1 MKLSRN
7 VALSCEILAA
17 HKLRTLLSVLGLVV
31 GVGSVVLMVSLGRGA
46 KESILD
52 SIRAMGTDLIVV
64 NAGRTRIIAGRQR
77 QIGNVTT
84 LEPDDAKAISEECPS
99 VKLAAAC
106 ASKQVSLRWESEN
119 ANTMVY
125 GLTSEGFDIR
135 NVAIVSG
142 RMFYPEEDRARRRVA
157 VLGPTVVENLFGH
170 VDPGQTLGLWL
181 KIGRVPFEV
190 IGVTAAKGMDVNGI
204 DQDDVIVVPLQTAMR
219 RVLNVT
225 HLDTIYV
232 QARSSDHLDNAE
244 REIRKLLRDRHRLRD
259 KPDDFTIQNQATLL
273 AAEGETAQSMTLLV
287 GSVAG
292 ISLLVGGIGILAVML
307 ISVRERTPEIGL
319 RRALGATC
327 ADIRFQFLIESAL
340 LAGTGGLLGVFGGVV
355 AALAVSRLGYWETVI
370 SWPAALGGLGFS
382 VAVGLVFG
390 IYPAV
395 RAAAL
400 EPIEALRSE

>member
-1 MKLSRN
+1 MKLARN
-7 VALSCEILAA
+7 VALSCEILAT

-84 LEPDDAKAISEECPS
+84 LEADDAKAIAEECPS

-135 NVAIVSG
+135 KVAIVSG
-142 RMFYPEEDRARRRVA
+142 RMFDPEEDRAKRRVA
-157 VLGPTVVENLFGH
+157 VLGPTVVENLFGA
-170 VDPGQTLGLWL
+170 DPVGLWL
-181 KIGRVPFEV
+181 KIGRAPFEV
-190 IGVTAAKGMDVNGI
+190 IGVTASKGMDVNGI
-204 DQDDVIVVPLQTAMR
+204 DQDDVIIVPLQTAMR

-225 HLDTIYV
+225 HVDTIYV
-232 QARSSDHLDNAE
+232 QARSSDHLDDAE
-244 REIRKLLRDRHRLRD
+244 REIRKVLRDRHRLGD

-287 GSVAG
+287 GSVGG
-292 ISLLVGGIGILAVML
+292 ISLAVGGVGILAVML

-319 RRALGATC
+319 RRAVGATRG
-327 ADIRFQFLIESAL
+327 DICLQFLVESAL
-340 LAGTGGLLGVFGGVV
+340 LAGAGGLVGVLGGVS
-355 AALAVSRLGYWETVI
+355 AALAVSALGYWETVI
-370 SWPAALGGLGFS
+370 SWPAALIGFTFS
-382 VAVGLVFG
+382 VSLGIVCG
-390 IYPAV
+390 IYPAI

-400 EPIEALRSE
+400 EPVEALRAA